1 MQQRMGKIVELKVH
15 LYHVQVDDE
24 LTIEGGRRDQIKGKI
39 RLDESLD
46 EGQKT
51 QLWDLLEEF

>member
-1 MQQRMGKIVELKVH
+1 MGKIVELKVH